1 MKGLS
6 QLARK
11 VALWGTVVAGARVAF
26 IGLWHLAPGDSQ
38 VQILAYLL
46 IMTNL
51 PELILL
57 KALNVSPPSSPVWP
71 WFACGF
77 VAAGSYLWTYLFL
90 VFLSLLRRLRTQDD
104 GVRQ

>member
-6 QLARK
+6 QLTHK
-11 VALWGTVVAGARVAF
+11 VAFWGTVVAGARVAF
-26 IGLWHLAPGDSQ
+26 IGLWHFAPGDSQ
-38 VQILAYLL
+38 VPILAYLL

-57 KALNVSPPSSPVWP
+57 KGLNLSPPSSLVWP

-90 VFLSLLRRLRTQDD
+90 VFLSFHRRLGTQAD
-104 GVRQ
+104 GVRR